1 MIYFA
6 ANNIITDPFYSK
18 SCIIGETS
26 DLIRRQSEYSYK
38 GIAVQTGTI
47 LNYIGEKGL
56 AFPFVTYF
64 QSDLHDSDIHEMMR
78 DKPFRD
84 IVYKLPYKALNTKE
98 AFAFYSES
106 LDIKYNILRLKDLIL
121 TSF

>member
-6 ANNIITDPFYSK
+6 ANNIISDTFYSK
-18 SCIIGETS
+18 SCIIGETNN
-26 DLIRRQSEYSYK
+26 LIRRQTEYSYK
-38 GIAVQTGTI
+38 GISVQTGTI
-47 LNYIGEKGL
+47 SNYMNEKGL

-64 QSDLHDSDIHEMMR
+64 NSDLHDRDIHLLMLE
-78 DKPFRD
+78 KPFRD
-84 IVYKLPYKALNTKE
+84 IVYKLPYSALNTKE

-121 TSF
+121 ASF